1 MKAKKKSL
9 RSKLKPRSKSLTKS
23 QQKAIITSKESDSDE
38 IESPKQQADNGLNF
52 TFFGNLPATV
62 STKQMHVEY
71 FERLFFGFIVL
82 NPF

>member
-1 MKAKKKSL
+1 M
-9 RSKLKPRSKSLTKS
+9 
-23 QQKAIITSKESDSDE
+23 ESDSDD
-38 IESPKQQADNGLNF
+38 IESPQQQADNGLNF